1 MNPSA
6 LLQPLL
12 SDHISANA
20 EEEEKKICGICVL
33 LCFPKLPEKCVS
45 ANRRVQC
52 FSNCPNISSPL
63 LKYLIFSCRQNWL
76 IQNTR
81 LPTHLWQSTY
91 HHIHHLW
98 EHLPKGGGG
107 HQGIEGNW
115 ITIFRHSLPVYATM
129 HCGNTTSQKSVA
141 KHCDTIQYDNIRFSH
156 YTIYNMLWNI
166 LWQFA
171 KTITILDCVNSVLH
185 NIAANSPF
193 YQVLS
198 FCRVC
203 VYLVFES
210 CISLPAAYNPTC
222 SGNVVE
228 SPGWVRG

>member
-12 SDHISANA
+12 SDHISVND
-20 EEEEKKICGICVL
+20 EKEEKKICGICAL

-76 IQNTR
+76 IWNAR
-81 LPTHLWQSTY
+81 LLTHLWQSTF

-107 HQGIEGNW
+107 HWGIEGNW
-115 ITIFRHSLPVYATM
+115 ITIFRHSLPECTQQCTLAI
-129 HCGNTTSQKSVA
+129 QRAKSLWQNIV
-141 KHCDTIQYDNIRFSH
+141 IQY
-156 YTIYNMLWNI
+156 
-166 LWQFA
+166 
-171 KTITILDCVNSVLH
+171 
-185 NIAANSPF
+185 
-193 YQVLS
+193 
-198 FCRVC
+198 
-203 VYLVFES
+203 
-210 CISLPAAYNPTC
+210 
-222 SGNVVE
+222 NVTTH
-228 SPGWVRG
+228 

>member
-12 SDHISANA
+12 SDHISVND
-20 EEEEKKICGICVL
+20 EKEEKKICGICAL

-63 LKYLIFSCRQNWL
+63 LKYLIFSCHQNWL
-76 IQNTR
+76 IWNAR
-81 LPTHLWQSTY
+81 LLTHLWQSTY

-107 HQGIEGNW
+107 HWGIEGNW

-129 HCGNTTSQKSVA
+129 HYGSTTSQKSVA
-141 KHCDTIQYDNIRFSH
+141 KHCNKIQYDNTLRFSH
-156 YTIYNMLWNI
+156 YKIYNMSCNI
-166 LWQFA
+166 LWQNA
-171 KTITILDCVNSVLH
+171 KSKDCSNTRLRQFTLH
-185 NIAANSPF
+185 FIRCCLF
-193 YQVLS
+193 V
-198 FCRVC
+198 FFFVC
-203 VYLVFES
+203 VFGIWVLYFPAS
-210 CISLPAAYNPTC
+210 CLHVP
-222 SGNVVE
+222 VM
-228 SPGWVRG
+228 